1 MASYAIMR
9 INKCKIAAV
18 GRLNKHH
25 ERLKEQYKS
34 NPDIDQ
40 SRSHLNY
47 HLTEPSGQYRQMILN
62 RIDEVGAKRRKDSVV
77 MQDCLVT
84 ASPDWIG
91 KLNTKQQRE
100 YFEYAHAFFV
110 SNFGEKN
117 ILSAVVHMDERNP
130 HMHLTFVPI
139 TKDGRLSSKQIIGG
153 PKGMVEWQDRFYE
166 HIHEKYPELS
176 RGIPVRVTKRKHIPP
191 YLFKNAAN
199 LYEHYEEIERAVNSI
214 GLIHSK
220 EKKAE
225 VLELL
230 SRYAPE
236 MAKMKQQIT
245 QVDSYIDQ
253 LKEDVAKEQ
262 KSSKYWYGKKEELE
276 DAIFERDEKIRD
288 LSWKQKEL
296 QRVIDRIP
304 PDLLEEMKRREQEA
318 RRQRNRNYREER

>member
-1 MASYAIMR
+1 M
-9 INKCKIAAV
+9 
-18 GRLNKHH
+18 
-25 ERLKEQYKS
+25 
-34 NPDIDQ
+34 
-40 SRSHLNY
+40 
-47 HLTEPSGQYRQMILN
+47 
-62 RIDEVGAKRRKDSVV
+62 
-77 MQDCLVT
+77 
-84 ASPDWIG
+84 
-91 KLNTKQQRE
+91 
-100 YFEYAHAFFV
+100 
-110 SNFGEKN
+110 
-117 ILSAVVHMDERNP
+117 
-130 HMHLTFVPI
+130 
-139 TKDGRLSSKQIIGG
+139 
-153 PKGMVEWQDRFYE
+153 
-166 HIHEKYPELS
+166 
-176 RGIPVRVTKRKHIPP
+176 
-191 YLFKNAAN
+191 
-199 LYEHYEEIERAVNSI
+199 NSI

-296 QRVIDRIP
+296 QRVIDHIP